1 MENIT
6 RIHWCDS
13 LQPNHISSVHRHF
26 VGKVQR
32 NFNGIDDYLK
42 DRTTAVVRGTIGKW
56 PTSLAIEFV
65 RTENKWSVPRDRNSV
80 MGSISLLAS

>member
-1 MENIT
+1 MGICEGSSSLTKNIT
-6 RIHWCDS
+6 HILWSDS
-13 LQPNHISSVHRHF
+13 LKPNHISSVLRHF

-42 DRTTAVVRGTIGKW
+42 DRTTVVSRGTIGKW

-65 RTENKWSVPRDRNSV
+65 RTENKW
-80 MGSISLLAS
+80 